1 MSTVSDTFT
10 VIIGGDNDDDQTNLG
25 NGSKVA
31 AGDSSSATAATATA
45 ATKKEQ
51 RKKAKQTIANNRI
64 KSTKYTIL
72 SFLPKNLLEQFRR
85 IANFY
90 FLVMT
95 IIAIVIGKQRVD
107 YTNTHYVVTSRSSSP
122 VAMGK

>member
-1 MSTVSDTFT
+1 M
-10 VIIGGDNDDDQTNLG
+10 IIGGDNDDDQTDLG

-31 AGDSSSATAATATA
+31 AGDSSTATAATA

-51 RKKAKQTIANNRI
+51 RKKAKQMIANNRI

-95 IIAIVIGKQRVD
+95 IIAIVIGKQQ
-107 YTNTHYVVTSRSSSP
+107 T
-122 VAMGK
+122 